1 MRTLA
6 TSRFGC
12 RCPAQRPWLTLVC
25 ALVCLAASWPLGFVG
40 AQPAH
45 DDGRPGDAASEY
57 TTEIEAALEEY
68 QRGHFE
74 EARGL
79 FQHAHKLAP
88 SARTLRGLGMVEF
101 ELRHYVRASE
111 LLSAALVDMRKPLT
125 DDQRAEVDKLLRRT
139 RTFVARYTVSIE
151 PASAEV
157 TLELDGA
164 QVELDPRRDLTVS
177 IGEHTLTV
185 RAPGYTT
192 LERRLDATGGEVAEL
207 PLVLSAG
214 AHAAPASP
222 VAGPVPSRL
231 TRPYRPWGI
240 VLTSV
245 GGLALAAGTTLGVI
259 ALSRA
264 KDAPTQDGP
273 QSEEASRLA
282 HVSDGVVALGAASA
296 VTGLVLLLWRKRERP
311 ASSHAVVVESVAP
324 QLRVS
329 F

>member
-1 MRTLA
+1 MSTRENDQTRSAWRAALCGSLLSCGLVLCLPGSPAFAEDGTPTLGHDA
-6 TSRFGC
+6 T
-12 RCPAQRPWLTLVC
+12 AT
-25 ALVCLAASWPLGFVG
+25 
-40 AQPAH
+40 
-45 DDGRPGDAASEY
+45 EY
-57 TTEIEAALEEY
+57 TGEIEAALEEY

-111 LLSAALVDMRKPLT
+111 LLEASLLDVRKPLT

-164 QVELDPRRDLTVS
+164 QVDFDARHDLTVS

-185 RAPGYTT
+185 RAPGYTM
-192 LERRLDATGGEVAEL
+192 LERRLDATGGEVAKL
-207 PLVLSAG
+207 PLVLSADR
-214 AHAAPASP
+214 HTLPAPQ
-222 VAGPVPSRL
+222 AGGPAPSRV
-231 TRPYRPWGI
+231 THPYRPWGV
-240 VLTSV
+240 VLASV
-245 GGLALAAGTTLGVI
+245 GGLAIAAGTTLGVM

-273 QSEEASRLA
+273 QSDQATRLA
-282 HVSDGVVALGAASA
+282 YVSDGVVALGAASA

-311 ASSHAVVVESVAP
+311 SSSRAMVIESLAP